1 MSEHKRKGYL
11 KTVTRMEKK
20 TTGINKSMINLFKP
34 QGAANGVHKD
44 QRLEKLHAIKP
55 GRQMQYANGPQ
66 KQIVQNGNMHLTL
79 KKHIHTQ
86 KE

>member
-1 MSEHKRKGYL
+1 
-11 KTVTRMEKK
+11 MEKK

-34 QGAANGVHKD
+34 QGAANGVYKD